1 MLVWILPDEFSYI
14 CDSEYVF
21 VHLLFVNC
29 WFIIKSNVITRLLNF
44 LLLVILLA
52 GCNKADD
59 PAGLIIDVSQQWS
72 FDEQGYPIVGLLDG
86 QWQSKTFNKAEIAL
100 FNSLDTADLQNTST
114 PASVSDNPP
123 DRNACFPNP
132 FKDTHAL
139 YVGFNSDFSSEV
151 VVKAV
156 IVDST
161 MTAKSKQV
169 SRLKG
174 QNGTLFKPNIPAGKY
189 RLYYTLSSAANPHF
203 YRTWGNIY
211 KKD

>member
-1 MLVWILPDEFSYI
+1 M
-14 CDSEYVF
+14 
-21 VHLLFVNC
+21 
-29 WFIIKSNVITRLLNF
+29 ITRLLNF

-52 GCNKADD
+52 SCNKIDE
-59 PAGLIIDVSQQWS
+59 PSGLLIDVSQQWS
-72 FDEQGYPIVGLLDG
+72 FDEQGYPLVGLLDG
-86 QWQSKTFNKAEIAL
+86 QWQTKAFNKAEMAL
-100 FNSLDTADLQNTST
+100 FNSLDTVKLENTST

-123 DRNACFPNP
+123 GRNACFPNP
-132 FKDTHAL
+132 FKDAHAL
-139 YVGFNSDFSSEV
+139 YVGFNSDFSSDV

-161 MTAKSKQV
+161 MTAKSKLV

-189 RLYYTLSSAANPHF
+189 RLYYTLSSEANPHF
-203 YRTWGNIY
+203 YKTWGNIH